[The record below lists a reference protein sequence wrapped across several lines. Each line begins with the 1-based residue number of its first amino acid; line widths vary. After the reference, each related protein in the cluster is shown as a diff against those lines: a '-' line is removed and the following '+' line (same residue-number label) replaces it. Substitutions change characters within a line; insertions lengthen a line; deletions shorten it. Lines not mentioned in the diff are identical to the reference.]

1 LRDSNR
7 LDEVEVPPGSAH
19 RPVSPRGIGRAH
31 GETMG
36 LAQEFGVTILT
47 AGETGGNGGQRA
59 GQASACLVLI
69 LPGANLNQTG

>member
-1 LRDSNR
+1 
-7 LDEVEVPPGSAH
+7 
-19 RPVSPRGIGRAH
+19 
-31 GETMG
+31 MG